1 MSLPK
6 LLQKLFGNGGA
17 GDKLKPEII
26 PIKVNGQS
34 PDSTGEISVSATPP
48 AISASAQS
56 LPAGSTATVTKT
68 GTDAAPVF
76 TFGIPKG
83 TKGDKGDAGKTLSV
97 VVTAGAVG
105 PTGNVTGKIGSFVPG
120 VSSGHESGRSF
131 VIPYFV
137 INAYGQITGYT
148 NRTITANCNCNCDCG
163 CSDTDSDGD

>member
-26 PIKVNGQS
+26 PITVNGQS
-34 PDSTGEISVSATPP
+34 PDAEGNITISTTPP
-48 AISASAQS
+48 SISASAQS
-56 LPAGSTATVTKT
+56 LPAGSTATVTKA
-68 GTDAAPVF
+68 GTDVAPVF

-83 TKGDKGDAGKTLSV
+83 TKGDKGDAGKTLPV

-105 PTGNVTGKIGSFVPG
+105 PTGNVAGKIGTFGYPG
-120 VSSGHESGRSF
+120 GRSF

>member
-1 MSLPK
+1 MALPK
-6 LLQKLFGNGGA
+6 LLQKLFGNGGSS
-17 GDKLKPEII
+17 DKLKPDII

-56 LPAGSTATVTKT
+56 LAAGSTATVTKA
-68 GTDAAPVF
+68 GTDTAPVF

-83 TKGDKGDAGKTLSV
+83 QKGDKGDAGKTLPA

-105 PTGNVTGKIGSFVPG
+105 PTGNVTGQIGSW
-120 VSSGHESGRSF
+120 GHLFGNNKSF
-131 VIPYFV
+131 VVPYFV